1 MPAYMVIDVT
11 VLDPDAYREYTARV
25 PAVVARYGGRYLVR
39 TDDVIPLAGEW
50 RPERL
55 IVLEFPSME
64 RMTEWNFSPEYLAL
78 AQIRARA
85 TRTRAIAV
93 RGVEDAARRDA

>member
-1 MPAYMVIDVT
+1 MLIDVT
-11 VLDPDAYREYTARV
+11 VLDADAYREYTARV
-25 PAVVARYGGRYLVR
+25 PTVVARYGGRYLVR
-39 TDDVIPLAGEW
+39 TDDVVPLTGDW

-55 IVLEFPSME
+55 IVLEFPSIE

-78 AQIRARA
+78 APIRARA

-93 RGVEDAARRDA
+93 RGVEGADRPDA